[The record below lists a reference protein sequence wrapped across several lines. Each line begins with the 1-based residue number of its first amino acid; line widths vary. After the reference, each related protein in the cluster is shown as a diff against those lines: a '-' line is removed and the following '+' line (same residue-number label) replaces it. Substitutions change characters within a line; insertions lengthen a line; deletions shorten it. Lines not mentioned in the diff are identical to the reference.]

1 MEQMKYQEIFENFS
15 WEEAKK
21 YYDGDPDGIMNM
33 AIEVCDRWADDPNR
47 IAIYWEDKLGNTE
60 TWTYKRLKEKTNQL
74 ANALRSLGIKKGDR
88 VAGLLGKDM
97 ELVTT
102 IIATWKLGAIYVPLF
117 TAFGPDAVMHRI
129 NDSQV
134 NLLVTNEEQATKL
147 EGVNSLSF
155 QILLTDGLTNDGK
168 TFWEFVD
175 SYPVQF
181 KIVQTDCM
189 DPSVIQYTSGSTGL
203 PKGSIGV
210 HKGIYSLYPY
220 LTYALNIEEGDIFF
234 GGADLGWS
242 YGLMACTF
250 GPLSKGVKTVM
261 YKGPFEV
268 EKVYQILEK
277 YEVTN
282 FTYAPTAY
290 RVMMSAGEKLL
301 KKYKIKAKKFS
312 SAGEPLDG
320 EVVRF
325 FQENFGRAI
334 YDNYGATEL
343 GMVVNNYNVTDMS
356 VKPGS
361 MGLPIP
367 GYKIDL
373 IDEQGN
379 PVPKG
384 EVGQIAIDLSEGSFK
399 FRGYWNNPTKSEEK
413 VFGKWLLSG
422 DLAKQDEDG
431 YFWFQGRADDVISS
445 AGYRI
450 GPTEVEASL
459 MEHPAVLEAA
469 VVGKPDKA
477 KGEIVKAYVVL
488 NKPYEPSDNL
498 SEELSLFVKNK
509 LSKHQYPKEVEFI
522 DSLPKTQSGKTQRFL
537 LKRRE
542 YEKQLNI

>member
-1 MEQMKYQEIFENFS
+1 MNYQQLIENFS

-21 YYDGDPDGIMNM
+21 YYDGDPDGLINM
-33 AIEVCDRWADDPNR
+33 ANEVCDRWADDPNR
-47 IAIYWEDKLGNTE
+47 IAIYWEDVLGNQE
-60 TWTYKRLKEKTNQL
+60 TWTYHRLKGKTNQM

-102 IIATWKLGAIYVPLF
+102 IIATLKCGAIYVPLF
-117 TAFGPDAVMHRI
+117 TAFGPDAIMHRI
-129 NDSQV
+129 SDSGV
-134 NLLVTNEEQATKL
+134 SLLVTNREQASKL
-147 EGVNSLSF
+147 EGKTITSQL
-155 QILLTDGLTNDGK
+155 LLTDGLTNGGQ

-175 SYPVQF
+175 SFSPEF
-181 KIVQTDCM
+181 EIESTSSL
-189 DPSVIQYTSGSTGL
+189 DPAVIQFTSGTTGL
-203 PKGSIGV
+203 PKGATSP

-220 LTYALNIEEGDIFF
+220 LRFALDIEEEDVFF

-242 YGLMACTF
+242 YGLMACTL
-250 GPLSKGVKTVM
+250 GPLSLGAKTVM
-261 YKGPFEV
+261 YKGPFEA

-277 YEVTN
+277 YQVTN

-290 RVMMSAGEKLL
+290 RMMMAAGKGLL
-301 KKYKIKAKKFS
+301 KKYKITARKFS

-325 FQENFGRAI
+325 FEENFGRAI
-334 YDNYGATEL
+334 YDHYGATEI
-343 GMVVNNYNVTDMS
+343 GMMINNYNITDMV

-367 GYKIDL
+367 GYTIAL
-373 IDEQGN
+373 VNESGI
-379 PVPKG
+379 PVQQG
-384 EVGQIAIDLSEGSFK
+384 EVGQIAIDTTDESFK
-399 FRGYWNNPTKSEEK
+399 FLGYWNNPIKSKEK
-413 VFGKWLLSG
+413 FLGKWFLSG
-422 DLAKQDEDG
+422 DLAKQDDDG

-450 GPTEVEASL
+450 GPTEVEACL

-477 KGEIVKAYVVL
+477 KGEIVKAFVVL
-488 NKPYEPSDNL
+488 NQSYEPSGDL
-498 SEELSLFVKNK
+498 TQELSLFVKNK
-509 LSKHQYPKEVEFI
+509 LSKHQYPREIEFM

-537 LKRRE
+537 LKKKE
-542 YEKQLNI
+542 YEKQVNS